1 MANGIGSLLEK
12 YGNPQTKKELAGSV
26 LAGVSPAGG
35 LLDAI
40 TSALAL
46 KEGEYGKAALY
57 ALGASLPFVS
67 GSPLHKLGKQILG
80 KPSRNRPGVV
90 KPDLTDREVSQLR
103 ALNASDGEIRQLNR
117 QIKAQKNY
125 STMSRRLSD
134 SRRSDAPMKD
144 TPRRKSRRER
154 ELPEDLTPRV
164 KGRGWVEQR
173 KLEEIDPS
181 TARARELLKE
191 ADEDLLSADD
201 YFRASGPDQKLV
213 LDKNWAHL
221 WAPESIPSQVSLR
234 RLADEGK
241 MNEDDLIWIMR
252 VAAARRRNPRFI
264 AKSPLTDKQKKSLGL
279 VGLGAKQDDT
289 ARKMFYDK
297 FGITYE
303 EAMGLS
309 AKEKAELFPLGSQLD
324 PAYVKF
330 LKEQD
335 PDRLARMAKQEEKIA
350 NILAKGGPRTE
361 SEMQQLYEWA
371 LQPGLGKFY
380 EGSMSLTPEG
390 RLLEQGYDM
399 TGYYGS
405 ALADDV
411 GKGIMSLPVTKT
423 NRGRGS
429 VVTTDPNLAIRYAQR
444 GPGEGIIT
452 PLRFKSEYAQPMES
466 APNTPLSRYFL
477 PSAKGKNYPED
488 YILNK
493 PLSLEEFIASIRE
506 G

>member
-12 YGNPQTKKELAGSV
+12 YGNPQTKKELAGST
-26 LAGVSPAGG
+26 LAAVSPAGG

-40 TSALAL
+40 TSMLAL

-164 KGRGWVEQR
+164 KGRGWVEKR
-173 KLEEIDPS
+173 KLEEIDPA
-181 TARARELLKE
+181 TARARELLKQ

-241 MNEDDLIWIMR
+241 ISQDDLIWIMR

-264 AKSPLTDKQKKSLGL
+264 AKSPLTDEQMRSLGMPVKKAPSPGPKL
-279 VGLGAKQDDT
+279 PDPYRT
-289 ARKMFYDK
+289 K
-297 FGITYE
+297 FERDPYFGSTPE
-303 EAMGLS
+303 EAM
-309 AKEKAELFPLGSQLD
+309 Q
-324 PAYVKF
+324 
-330 LKEQD
+330 
-335 PDRLARMAKQEEKIA
+335 I
-350 NILAKGGPRTE
+350 
-361 SEMQQLYEWA
+361 
-371 LQPGLGKFY
+371 
-380 EGSMSLTPEG
+380 
-390 RLLEQGYDM
+390 LLEQGYDM

-423 NRGRGS
+423 NLGRGS

-452 PLRFKSEYAQPMES
+452 PLRFKSEYALPMES

-477 PSAKGKNYPED
+477 DQDYPED

-493 PLSLEEFIASIRE
+493 PLSLEEFIARIRE